1 MHLLMHVVV
10 DELVFV
16 LQVIDAANDAL
27 VLVIIQVLGYVLV
40 NTYLY
45 LHREAFSSYKA
56 ALSEMKSLSC
66 VNQWTRRA
74 AV

>member
-1 MHLLMHVVV
+1 MHVVV

-27 VLVIIQVLGYVLV
+27 VLVIIQVLGFVLV
-40 NTYLY
+40 KTYLY
-45 LHREAFSSYKA
+45 PHRAAFSSNKT
-56 ALSEMKSLSC
+56 ALSEMKNLSC